1 MTSGRIKRSFSKSA
15 VIAAGE
21 YARCRQLVFMPRIKF
36 PFFFFPPVAGSI
48 ISGARGALF
57 SSDALRFSRFWLLFD
72 PSLRYLSIFLFPFP
86 FLCPH
91 IDGPRFRDRSFLLY
105 IYKKKYSTPLSPLR
119 TFFVLRC
126 SIANDF
132 VRLFGDFQAL
142 FPRVVLDGRSSANV
156 QEEGEGKTIVQ
167 RRWQGMQKRRR
178 GCVGNA
184 GIRKCKWLGRNSSG
198 APMQLKYWPLFI
210 S

>member
-57 SSDALRFSRFWLLFD
+57 SSDAILAFLIALRSLPSLSLYLSLSVSLSLSAHRRAAFSR
-72 PSLRYLSIFLFPFP
+72 
-86 FLCPH
+86 
-91 IDGPRFRDRSFLLY
+91 SFVSFIY
-105 IYKKKYSTPLSPLR
+105 IYKKKYSTPLPPLR

-126 SIANDF
+126 SIANLRSVIRRF
-132 VRLFGDFQAL
+132 PSFISESRFG
-142 FPRVVLDGRSSANV
+142 RTII
-156 QEEGEGKTIVQ
+156 GE
-167 RRWQGMQKRRR
+167 RARR
-178 GCVGNA
+178 G
-184 GIRKCKWLGRNSSG
+184 
-198 APMQLKYWPLFI
+198 
-210 S
+210 

>member
-57 SSDALRFSRFWLLFD
+57 SSDAILAFLIALRSLPSLSLYLSLSVSLSLSAHRRAAFSR
-72 PSLRYLSIFLFPFP
+72 
-86 FLCPH
+86 
-91 IDGPRFRDRSFLLY
+91 SFVSFIY
-105 IYKKKYSTPLSPLR
+105 IYIKRNILP
-119 TFFVLRC
+119 RC
-126 SIANDF
+126 LHFERSSFYDVRLQTF

-167 RRWQGMQKRRR
+167 RR
-178 GCVGNA
+178 
-184 GIRKCKWLGRNSSG
+184 
-198 APMQLKYWPLFI
+198 
-210 S
+210 